1 MLRVILTVA
10 LTALLILPATAQDI
24 SPDTNVRDLANE
36 VDVLQLVTD
45 LNLDMNQVTYML
57 AKIGG
62 LKERKPGYLKKE
74 EELLTSIKD
83 PLTQMRDAMV
93 AGKPVPTQAEAEAA
107 AKLVD
112 LQALRKKGAADFQS
126 AIDACI
132 GLLTPDQRRTVSRD
146 SRTIMRATAMV
157 NRIRNAGDSE
167 WQQVMD
173 TNVRGTFLC
182 CKHVGKIFKE
192 KKKGKIV
199 TISSVRA
206 FAGHPGGYA
215 AYGTSKGAVNL
226 LTKQLAT
233 EWAKYSIN
241 VNSIAPCIFWTPLT
255 QEVLENEQLYKVFMS
270 RIPMGRAALTQDS
283 VGAAVYLSSP
293 ASDFVTGQILYVDG
307 GTVAG

>member
-1 MLRVILTVA
+1 MESSIDPNYVRNMFNLKDKVAVVTGGAGALGKAIAQGLAIYGADVVVTGRTIKSLLPVAGDIEAVGRRALALPCDVAVEADVEALFEETLKEFGTVDILVTVA
-10 LTALLILPATAQDI
+10 GIAKRFPA
-24 SPDTNVRDLANE
+24 
-36 VDVLQLVTD
+36 
-45 LNLDMNQVTYML
+45 
-57 AKIGG
+57 
-62 LKERKPGYLKKE
+62 E
-74 EELLTSIKD
+74 EF
-83 PLTQMRDAMV
+83 P
-93 AGKPVPTQAEAEAA
+93 
-107 AKLVD
+107 
-112 LQALRKKGAADFQS
+112 
-126 AIDACI
+126 ID
-132 GLLTPDQRRTVSRD
+132 D
-146 SRTIMRATAMV
+146 
-157 NRIRNAGDSE
+157 

-173 TNVRGTFLC
+173 INVRGTFLC
-182 CKHVGKIFKE
+182 CKHAGKIFKE

-206 FAGHPGGYA
+206 FAGHPSGYA

-255 QEVLENEQLYKVFMS
+255 QEVLENEQMYKVFMS

-283 VGAAVYLSSP
+283 VGAAIYLSSP

>member
-1 MLRVILTVA
+1 MESSIDPNYVRNMFNLKDKVAVVTGGAGALGKAIAQGLAIYGADVVVTGRTIKSLLPVAGDIEAVGRRALALPCDVAVEADVEALFEETLKEFGSVDILVTVA
-10 LTALLILPATAQDI
+10 GIAKRFPA
-24 SPDTNVRDLANE
+24 
-36 VDVLQLVTD
+36 
-45 LNLDMNQVTYML
+45 
-57 AKIGG
+57 
-62 LKERKPGYLKKE
+62 E
-74 EELLTSIKD
+74 EF
-83 PLTQMRDAMV
+83 P
-93 AGKPVPTQAEAEAA
+93 
-107 AKLVD
+107 
-112 LQALRKKGAADFQS
+112 
-126 AIDACI
+126 ID
-132 GLLTPDQRRTVSRD
+132 D
-146 SRTIMRATAMV
+146 
-157 NRIRNAGDSE
+157 

-173 TNVRGTFLC
+173 INVRGTFLC
-182 CKHVGKIFKE
+182 CKHAGKIFKE

-206 FAGHPGGYA
+206 FAGHPSGYA

-255 QEVLENEQLYKVFMS
+255 QEVLENEQMYKVFMS

>member
-1 MLRVILTVA
+1 MESSIDPNYVRNMFNLKDKVAVVTGGAGALGKAIAQGLAIYGADVVVSGRTIKSLLPVAGDIEAVGRRALALPCDVAVEADVEALFEETLKEFGTVDILVTVA
-10 LTALLILPATAQDI
+10 GIAKRFPA
-24 SPDTNVRDLANE
+24 
-36 VDVLQLVTD
+36 
-45 LNLDMNQVTYML
+45 
-57 AKIGG
+57 
-62 LKERKPGYLKKE
+62 E
-74 EELLTSIKD
+74 EF
-83 PLTQMRDAMV
+83 P
-93 AGKPVPTQAEAEAA
+93 
-107 AKLVD
+107 
-112 LQALRKKGAADFQS
+112 
-126 AIDACI
+126 ID
-132 GLLTPDQRRTVSRD
+132 D
-146 SRTIMRATAMV
+146 
-157 NRIRNAGDSE
+157 

-173 TNVRGTFLC
+173 INVRGTFLC
-182 CKHVGKIFKE
+182 CKHAGKIFKE

-206 FAGHPGGYA
+206 FAGHPSGYA

-255 QEVLENEQLYKVFMS
+255 QEVLENEQMYKVFMA

>member
-1 MLRVILTVA
+1 MESSIDPNYVRNMFNLKDKVAVVTGGAGALGKAIAQGLAIYGADVVVTGRTIKSLSPVAGDIEAVGRRALALPCDVAVEADVEALFEETLKEFGTVDILVTVA
-10 LTALLILPATAQDI
+10 GIAKRFPA
-24 SPDTNVRDLANE
+24 
-36 VDVLQLVTD
+36 
-45 LNLDMNQVTYML
+45 
-57 AKIGG
+57 
-62 LKERKPGYLKKE
+62 E
-74 EELLTSIKD
+74 EF
-83 PLTQMRDAMV
+83 P
-93 AGKPVPTQAEAEAA
+93 
-107 AKLVD
+107 
-112 LQALRKKGAADFQS
+112 
-126 AIDACI
+126 ID
-132 GLLTPDQRRTVSRD
+132 D
-146 SRTIMRATAMV
+146 
-157 NRIRNAGDSE
+157 

-173 TNVRGTFLC
+173 INVRGTFLC
-182 CKHVGKIFKE
+182 CKHAGKIFKE

-206 FAGHPGGYA
+206 FAGHPSGYA

-255 QEVLENEQLYKVFMS
+255 QEVLENEQMYKVFMS